1 MSEKE
6 TESETE
12 QEEEIEGENAQES
25 ENIDSSEKIYT
36 YKVFKSNN
44 GKCIAKGLERRGN

>member
-6 TESETE
+6 TETE
-12 QEEEIEGENAQES
+12 SEEEEEEPEKKPEIEKKEDTMR
-25 ENIDSSEKIYT
+25 IFM

>member
-6 TESETE
+6 TDTETE
-12 QEEEIEGENAQES
+12 EEVEEDEKQPEIEKKEDPQR
-25 ENIDSSEKIYT
+25 IYT